1 MFEHRNS
8 GENRVNRRENFF
20 SENLRRAYKDLIQ
33 VKKIQNYLM
42 FVYLQNDHG
51 EKILKISQK
60 GRKNFIS
67 LSKSLHEMYY

>member
-8 GENRVNRRENFF
+8 GEIEWKEEETFF
-20 SENLRRAYKDLIQ
+20 FENLRRPYKDLIQ

-42 FVYLQNDHG
+42 LVYLQNDHG

-60 GRKNFIS
+60 GRNNFIY